1 MKKALNFCIR
11 YCYWVTGLILAAIT
25 ILSLTPLPQ
34 LPEFPG
40 SDKTHHIIAY
50 AALMLPVFMANKAIR
65 FYLFLVF
72 CLWGGGI
79 ELIQPQMN
87 RYGEWLDFFANG
99 LGLSAGDV
107 LGTLLARN
115 LRG

>member
-1 MKKALNFCIR
+1 MDKTLNFCIK
-11 YCYWVTGLILAAIT
+11 YWYWITGLILVSIT

-50 AALMLPVFMANKAIR
+50 TALMIPAFLADKEIR
-65 FYLFLVF
+65 FYLLLVF
-72 CLWGGGI
+72 CLWGGAI

-87 RYGEWLDFFANG
+87 RYGEWLDFFANV
-99 LGLSAGDV
+99 LGLLVGAS
-107 LGTLLARN
+107 LGMLLSQKVRD
-115 LRG
+115 

>member
-1 MKKALNFCIR
+1 MDKTLNFCIK
-11 YCYWVTGLILAAIT
+11 YWYWITGLILVSIT

-50 AALMLPVFMANKAIR
+50 TALMIPAFLANKEIR
-65 FYLFLVF
+65 FYLLLVF
-72 CLWGGGI
+72 FLWGGAI

-99 LGLSAGDV
+99 LGLLIGAG
-107 LGTLLARN
+107 LGMLLSRN
-115 LRG
+115 L

>member
-1 MKKALNFCIR
+1 MDKTLNFCIK
-11 YCYWVTGLILAAIT
+11 YWHWITSLILAAIT
-25 ILSLTPLPQ
+25 ILSLTPLPE

-50 AALMLPVFMANKAIR
+50 ATLMMPVFLANKAIR
-65 FYLFLVF
+65 FYLLLLF
-72 CLWGGGI
+72 CLWGGAI

-99 LGLSAGDV
+99 LGLLAGGV
-107 LGTLLARN
+107 LGTLLSRN
-115 LRG
+115 LRS